1 MIVLGYR
8 CLQREFQALITRQ
21 PTQGSKPST
30 DDVHQMRIATRRL
43 RVALRLF
50 GHMLP
55 RPQAKELKRELRW
68 FARTLGTVRDL
79 DVHAHS
85 FRSYLRGATPEH
97 VQLLGD
103 YEMQLRRDRTAA
115 RTALAAQFATP
126 RYTEFMATFAAVLDG
141 APSAAALRRWK
152 SFRISDGAAEYLRTS
167 KKRVFKL
174 GREIGPDAQA
184 KDLHRLR
191 IRAKRLRYELEF
203 FLEVYP
209 ELDAA
214 AKATKGL
221 QDLLGAC
228 QDSRLAGERLAAY
241 TRALR
246 RWRQEVPARV
256 PRPVLGQWEAHQT
269 QVGQEARLAFPAEW
283 ARFVHEL
290 KNTALNAA

>member
-8 CLQREFQALITRQ
+8 CLQREFQALVARQ
-21 PTQGSKPST
+21 PAADKTPST
-30 DDVHQMRIATRRL
+30 HDVHQMRIATRRL

-55 RPQAKELKRELRW
+55 RAQAKQLKRDLRW
-68 FARTLGTVRDL
+68 FAGRLGTVRDL
-79 DVHAHS
+79 DVHAEH
-85 FRSYLRGATPEH
+85 FRSYLRGATAEH
-97 VQLLGD
+97 AQLLGD
-103 YEMQLRRDRTAA
+103 YELQLRRDRAVA
-115 RTALAAQFATP
+115 RSELTVHLATP
-126 RYTEFMATFAAVLDG
+126 RYRELIATFEAVLHG

-152 SFRISDGAAEYLRTS
+152 SFRISDGAAEYLRES

-174 GREIGPDAQA
+174 GRNIGPTTEA
-184 KDLHRLR
+184 KELHRLR

-228 QDSRLAGERLAAY
+228 QDASLARERLTAY

-246 RWRQEVPARV
+246 RRRQEAPIGV
-256 PRPVLGQWEAHQT
+256 PRPALGQWGAHQT
-269 QVGQEARLAFPAEW
+269 QVGQDARLAFPAEW
-283 ARFVHEL
+283 ARFVREL
-290 KNTALNAA
+290 TSTTLHTA